1 MQDCALF
8 TPMVLGPWWTTDPHL
23 MFCPTPLVVE
33 NPDYKTPVKNQ
44 EYLLEHCEHMDWQIF
59 SVENTLNKL

>member
-1 MQDCALF
+1 
-8 TPMVLGPWWTTDPHL
+8 

-33 NPDYKTPVKNQ
+33 SPDYKTPVKNQ